1 MIGKRQYQILQ
12 RLLKEEVHVSAETL
26 GESLQVSNR
35 TIRRDMEQIEYK
47 LKDRE
52 CKIEFLKGRGYRL
65 LGGTEECYRLK
76 QELKAFLDGAIA
88 DDSMEGRTQR
98 IIRVLL
104 EQGPIS
110 VEEIAYI
117 LNYSISSVQKS
128 MGNVK
133 TRIAQYS
140 LVIQSKPHY
149 GSEIVGK
156 EIDQRSLQLDYC
168 ITRVNNGLE
177 RIPGNLTSKE
187 VQLVEFVIL
196 QHLDHFNIVISDKD
210 FNKLQ
215 ETILIAISRNRKG
228 ESIPILEIHQDYKN
242 ENYFAIFEMMKEME
256 AELNL
261 KFADTDFWYVS
272 HFSGFMLYDYRI
284 KDSSNLAN
292 LDNEMLR
299 FLIDVL
305 NEIRLITGHDFGND
319 FQFINAMIV
328 HLSLLRNRI
337 VIQDR
342 IANPM
347 LAQIRSRYQV
357 EMNLA
362 SFLAKRLGDYF
373 QLEVSEDEIGFLAMH
388 FGASRARKKKER
400 RMRVVV
406 LCHYGIGTAQLLAE
420 RIKKSI
426 QNIEIVGVYPIRS
439 FQPQFIDG
447 IDCIVATQKVEQ
459 FVGNM
464 PVIVIEDILSDQSMK
479 RIHDFI
485 HIEAKQKELL
495 VEMFHSA
502 AYYHIDAGS
511 AEEAIQALASKMM
524 EKGLID
530 EKITHSIMERE
541 RISATDIGNLV
552 AIPHTTL
559 HGDHR
564 SIIGVGILRE
574 PILWS
579 REKVRLVFM
588 LCFNL
593 AEVENIQVFKYM
605 YDLIENEQVVN
616 RFIGSKN
623 YEEFQLILN
632 REKSAWI

>member
-1 MIGKRQYQILQ
+1 MIGKRQYLILK
-12 RLLKEEVHVSAETL
+12 RLLSEETYATSESL

-35 TIRRDMEQIEYK
+35 TIRRDMEQIEYE
-47 LKDRE
+47 LKDWE
-52 CKIEFLKGRGYRL
+52 IEVQFLKGRGYRL
-65 LGGTEECYRLK
+65 RGAEREVYRLK
-76 QELKAFLDGAIA
+76 QVTVAFLEGAVS
-88 DDSMEGRTQR
+88 DDSMEGRIQQ
-98 IIRVLL
+98 IIQVLL

-110 VEEIAYI
+110 IEEIANE
-117 LNYSISSVQKS
+117 LKYSISSIQKS
-128 MGNVK
+128 MGAVK

-140 LVIQSKPHY
+140 LIIESKPHY

-168 ITRVNNGLE
+168 IKRMNNVLE
-177 RIPGNLTSKE
+177 MIPNNLAKKDIKI
-187 VQLVEFVIL
+187 VEDIIL
-196 QHLDHFNIVISDKD
+196 QHLDHFNIVISDQD

-215 ETILIAISRNRKG
+215 ETILVAISRKRKG
-228 ESIPILEIHQDYKN
+228 RSIPLFDIHQEYKN

-256 AELNL
+256 SQLNL
-261 KFADTDFWYVS
+261 KFCDTDFWYVS

-328 HLSLLRNRI
+328 HLSLLRKRI
-337 VIQDR
+337 LIGDR
-342 IANPM
+342 ISNPM
-347 LAQIRSRYQV
+347 LTKIRSSYQV

-362 SFLAKRLGDYF
+362 SFLAKRLSDYF
-373 QLEVSEDEIGFLAMH
+373 EVQVSEDEIGFLAMH
-388 FGASRARKKKER
+388 FGASRSRKKKDR
-400 RMRVVV
+400 KLRVAV

-426 QNIEIVGVYPIRS
+426 QNIEIAGVFPIRS
-439 FQPQFIDG
+439 FQPQFVEG
-447 IDCIVATQKVEQ
+447 IDCIVATQKLKQ
-459 FVGNM
+459 AIGNL

-479 RIHDFI
+479 RIYDFI
-485 HIEAKQKELL
+485 HIETKQKEIL
-495 VEMFHSA
+495 VEMFHPE
-502 AYYHIDAGS
+502 AYYHIDAKTS
-511 AEEAIQALASKMM
+511 EEAIQALASKMM

-530 EKITHSIMERE
+530 QKIVQSILERE
-541 RISATDIGNLV
+541 RISTTDIGNLV

-574 PILWS
+574 SILWN

-605 YDLIENEQVVN
+605 YDLIENERVVH
-616 RFIGSKN
+616 RFIESKD

-632 REKSAWI
+632 QEKSAWI